1 MTTDRA
7 DHMVDSLVVEIEML
21 GKDGYSARDIILGL
35 LVAAVE
41 VAESNGMPV
50 DFVTRMARNVA
61 SYAEGPR
68 YDA

>member
-21 GKDGYSARDIILGL
+21 GKDGYSARDLIVGL
-35 LVAAVE
+35 LAAAVE
-41 VAESNGMPV
+41 VAESNGMTA
-50 DFVTRMARNVA
+50 DFVTRMAGNVA